1 MAIKNT
7 TLTTTTQTAFTCP
20 SGEYVLTPIYIT
32 NYSGAAVQ
40 VNVFI
45 VNNSGG
51 TGTANLTT
59 CVYRNHTINSDDT
72 YVIDMEKVILA
83 NAGSTGDFIAAN
95 VGGHANANANVTM
108 TISYAS
114 V

>member
-1 MAIKNT
+1 MAIKNS
-7 TLTTTTQTAFTCP
+7 TLTTSTTTLFTCP

-32 NYSGAAVQ
+32 NHSGAAVQ
-40 VNVFI
+40 VNVF
-45 VNNSGG
+45 VVDNSTG
-51 TGTANLTT
+51 TGVADLTT

-72 YVIDMEKVILA
+72 YVIDLEKIILA
-83 NAGSTGDFIAAN
+83 NAAGAGDFIAAN

>member
-7 TLTTTTQTAFTCP
+7 TLTTSTQTVFTCP
-20 SGEYVLTPIYIT
+20 SGEYVVTPIYVT
-32 NYSGAAVQ
+32 NVSGAAIQ
-40 VNVFI
+40 VNVFV
-45 VNNSGG
+45 VNNSAG
-51 TGTANLTT
+51 TGVADIST
-59 CVYRNHTINSDDT
+59 CVYRNHTVNSDDT
-72 YVIDMEKVILA
+72 YIIDLEKIILA
-83 NAGSTGDFIAAN
+83 NAGTGDFIAAN

>member
-20 SGEYVLTPIYIT
+20 TGEYVVTPIYIT
-32 NYSGAAVQ
+32 NCSGAAVQ

-45 VNNSGG
+45 VNNSAG
-51 TGTANLTT
+51 TGVANLST
-59 CVYRNHTINSDDT
+59 CVYRNHTINNDDT
-72 YVIDMEKVILA
+72 YIIDQEKIILA
-83 NAGSTGDFIAAN
+83 NAGSGDFISAN

-108 TISYAS
+108 TISYVS